1 MQNHTYSKSIFLVLI
16 LCFLIAPLHAQQVT
30 GTITNREGNPKP
42 YIQLLVTSQ
51 DTLRYGAITEEDG
64 TYTIEVPESGVF
76 YMEVY
81 NFSKVVYQDSII
93 VKGTLQ
99 KDIVIEE
106 QLGLEEVTIEVQK
119 PLIENKV
126 DRLVFNLENS
136 VVSDGLDLTEALK
149 LTPLLQVSESSVSIV
164 GKSGVNVMVNGRML
178 QLSGTELI
186 NYLRSLRS
194 DNVKSIEVITAPP
207 AKYEAQGNSGII
219 NILLKSNPKV
229 GFSGSISSSYIQ
241 TTYPGYT
248 NNLTINYN
256 SEKISSSLRIRQ
268 YDRNSAASEK
278 INVLGSTQSI
288 LSDDE
293 RKDNYNGYGANL
305 SLDYK
310 SGKRSHTGFIYDIG
324 QTDNKMSI
332 DNATRYSNRA
342 VEDSILITNSKHEN
356 PTINHTLNT
365 YHDITLNKEGA
376 SLNFIGNYFAN
387 LPENTVRFSTRTIG
401 EPGRTN
407 VQNLSDIN
415 YQIWSLQSDLT
426 MPTLFADLEFGV
438 KFTDFNN
445 NSELKYFEAFNN
457 EDFVLNL
464 DRSNAFEYDEQNL
477 AGYGSFRKG
486 FNEYWTLQ
494 AGLRYEYSL
503 INTYSPTTNEQGE
516 MDYGN
521 WFPSIYLSYKPSS
534 KHFASINYTKRI
546 NRPGFRALNP
556 FKWYSNPYSY
566 YTGNPSLQPSYN
578 HNFEISYS
586 YKNFLTIKAYS
597 QLLKNGFGRIVTV
610 TDDNNR
616 IVNYFNYLEKEDYG
630 LTLSISRKPTNW
642 WSTYF
647 TANGSYATATSSNT
661 AVVPRDGYSIYYRT
675 NNNLTLSKAKN
686 IIASINF
693 WHLLPATDG
702 NTESDGLS
710 SFSLGIRMPLIVENL
725 QLSVSLND
733 IFKQSVSTGTIYFDD
748 YIQTYDNYYDS
759 RRVSFSLT
767 YQFGKEK
774 VRGNSKQIQF
784 DEKQRGN

>member
-1 MQNHTYSKSIFLVLI
+1 MKYHTYNKSIFLALI
-16 LCFLIAPLHAQQVT
+16 VYFLIAPLRAQKVT

-42 YIQLLVTSQ
+42 YIQLLITSQ
-51 DTLRYGAITEEDG
+51 DSLRYGAITAVDG
-64 TYTIEVPESGVF
+64 TYTIGLPQNGIYHMKIF
-76 YMEVY
+76 
-81 NFSKVVYQDSII
+81 NFSKVVYQDSLR
-93 VKGTLQ
+93 VNGTLQ
-99 KDIVIEE
+99 KDIAIED
-106 QLGLEEVTIEVQK
+106 QMGLDEVTIEVQK

-136 VVSDGLDLTEALK
+136 VVSEGLDLTEALK

-219 NILLKSNPKV
+219 NILLKPNPKT

-256 SEKISSSLRIRQ
+256 SDKISSSLRIRQ
-268 YDRNSAASEK
+268 YDRTSAASEN
-278 INVLGSTQSI
+278 INVLGNVQSI
-288 LSDDE
+288 LSADD

-310 SGKRSHTGFIYDIG
+310 TGERSHTGFIYDIG
-324 QTDNKMSI
+324 QTDNKMNI
-332 DNATRYSNRA
+332 DNTTRYLSGVA
-342 VEDSILITNSKHEN
+342 EDSLLITNSTHQN
-356 PTINHTLNT
+356 PTTSHTLNT
-365 YHDITLNKEGA
+365 YHDITLDKEGA

-387 LPENTVRFSTRTIG
+387 LPENTVEFTTRTRG
-401 EPGRTN
+401 TPGRTN

-426 MPTLFADLEFGV
+426 LPTSFADLEFGI

-445 NSELKYFEAFNN
+445 NSELQYFEAFNN
-457 EDFVLNL
+457 EDFVLNF
-464 DRSNAFEYDEQNL
+464 DRSNTFEYDEQNL

-486 FNEYWTLQ
+486 FNEFWTLK

-503 INTYSPTTNEQGE
+503 IDTYSPTTNERGE

-521 WFPSIYLSYKPSS
+521 WFPSVYLSYKPSNI
-534 KHFASINYTKRI
+534 HFAAINYTKRI

-556 FKWYSNPYSY
+556 FRWYSNPYSY

-630 LTLSISRKPTNW
+630 LTLSISHKPTNW

-647 TANGSYATATSSNT
+647 TANGSYSTATSSNA

-675 NNNLTLSKAKN
+675 NNNLTISKAKN
-686 IIASINF
+686 LMASINF

-702 NTESDGLS
+702 NTESDGIS
-710 SFSLGIRMPLIVENL
+710 SLSLGLRMPLIKEKL
-725 QLSVSLND
+725 QLSVSVND
-733 IFKQSVSTGTIYFDD
+733 IFKESVSTGTIYFDD

-759 RRVSFSLT
+759 RRLSFSLT

-774 VRGNSKQIQF
+774 VHGNSKRIQF